1 MQQDTWTAL
10 LVPVPSRSIIP
21 QVVLHRV
28 PAAASQ
34 STPPLT
40 SLSPPA
46 SSSGSSPFSLSLP
59 GCSFWPVEASG
70 PPPQKIPRR
79 DPQPPPEPVEARST
93 ARGQITMQQ
102 DTWTALLVPVRSR
115 SIIPQVV
122 LHKVPAAAPSCS
134 APPLTSLSPPASS
147 SGSSPFSLS
156 LPGCSFWPV
165 EASGPPP
172 QKIPR
177 RDPQPP
183 PEPVEARSTARGQ
196 ITMQQDTWTALLVPV
211 RSRSIIPQVVLHKVP
226 AAAPSCS
233 APPLTSLSP
242 PASSSGSSPF
252 SLSSPS
258 SSSSALSSFWTCVEV
273 SDHPLKLILRRD
285 PQPPPEPTEAPPADA
300 SASPSGS
307 SLSSLPSPF
316 LLPLL
321 SPLSSSSSSSSS
333 PDQPEPPI
341 SCISFSLCSDFLRS
355 WSRCLSPDKPE
366 PPPEPA
372 EAPPADASTSLSG
385 SSLSSLPSPFLR
397 PFLSPVSSSS
407 STSSPHQPEPPIS
420 CISFSLCSDFLCSW
434 SRCSSPDKPKLAPEP
449 SKVRPPGPPKPPS
462 QRFEVR
468 PPGPPEP
475 TSPPG
480 LFGNQPEPQWVRD
493 VRSSMERRE
502 PYDSMGCKRTIEAEG
517 KSPGKSEGLR
527 RYYYTF

>member
-1 MQQDTWTAL
+1 MVFFLRCIVQNRSSFKHKQTPDDQKTVGFLFALDFFEKRDNYIEERDFNEDFSSHPSSYLTATVTNEDFYLEKMQQDTWTAL

-28 PAAASQ
+28 PAAASH

-46 SSSGSSPFSLSLP
+46 SSSGSSRFSLSLP

-93 ARGQITMQQ
+93 ARGQITTQQ
-102 DTWTALLVPVRSR
+102 DTWTALLVPVPSR

-122 LHKVPAAAPSCS
+122 LHKVPAAAASCR
-134 APPLTSLSPPASS
+134 AS
-147 SGSSPFSLS
+147 
-156 LPGCSFWPV
+156 
-165 EASGPPP
+165 
-172 QKIPR
+172 
-177 RDPQPP
+177 
-183 PEPVEARSTARGQ
+183 
-196 ITMQQDTWTALLVPV
+196 
-211 RSRSIIPQVVLHKVP
+211 
-226 AAAPSCS
+226 
-233 APPLTSLSP
+233 PLTSLSP

-273 SDHPLKLILRRD
+273 SDHPPKLILRRD
-285 PQPPPEPTEAPPADA
+285 PQPPPEPAEAPPADA
-300 SASPSGS
+300 SASLSGS
-307 SLSSLPSPF
+307 SLSSLPSPS

-341 SCISFSLCSDFLRS
+341 SCISFSLCFDFLRS
-355 WSRCLSPDKPE
+355 WSRCSSPDKPE
-366 PPPEPA
+366 SPPEPA
-372 EAPPADASTSLSG
+372 EAPPADASASFSG
-385 SSLSSLPSPFLR
+385 SSLSSLPSPSLL
-397 PFLSPVSSSS
+397 PLLSPLSSSS
-407 STSSPHQPEPPIS
+407 SSSSPDQPEPPIS
-420 CISFSLCSDFLCSW
+420 CISFSLCFDFLRSW
-434 SRCSSPDKPKLAPEP
+434 SRCSSPDNESPPEP
-449 SKVRPPGPPKPPS
+449 SKVRPPGPPEPPS
-462 QRFEVR
+462 QRLEVR

-480 LFGNQPEPQWVRD
+480 LFGNQPEPQWVKD
-493 VRSSMERRE
+493 VRSFMERRE
-502 PYDSMGCKRTIEAEG
+502 PYDSMGCKRTIKAEG
-517 KSPGKSEGLR
+517 RSPGKPESLR
-527 RYYYTF
+527 RYHYTF